1 MSLIPKR
8 TNASRISEPAEARA
22 RLILRRMGYRLG
34 IDVGGTFTDLVLYD
48 DAAGA
53 LTIEKVPSVPA
64 DPSEGI
70 VRGIERLLAA
80 AGVEPR
86 AVTYV
91 AHGTTVAT
99 NALLERKGAPTAL
112 VTTRGFRDLLEIARQ
127 KRPALYDFFARKPVP
142 LVPRQRRYEVTERV
156 TSDGCVRT
164 PLDLQEVDAVL
175 DRIAADSGD
184 GAPVE
189 ALAICFLYAFIAP
202 DHERQVLERA
212 RARLPALAI
221 VASHEAHP
229 EFREYERLSTCVA
242 DAYLAPRMRA
252 YVRAFRRR
260 VLGLGIAVE
269 PYINQSNGGTM
280 SVEEAARTP
289 VRTVLSGPS
298 AGVAGAAWIAG
309 QAGFDAIATFDMGG
323 TSTDVAFVQGGTP
336 ALAFEREIGGVT
348 LRVPTLDVHTVGAG
362 GGSIAWRDSGG
373 ALKVGPQSAGAD
385 PGPACY
391 ARGGELPTV
400 TDANLVLGRVAP
412 AGLVGGAVPLDLARA
427 EAAIGALATA
437 LGLSPLEA
445 ARGIVRVVNA
455 NMANAVRVVTV
466 QRGVDPTGLTLVPF
480 GGAGPLHG
488 GELARELG
496 IPVVAV
502 PPSPGLLC
510 ALGLLVE
517 DLRTDAVRTHLARL
531 ESSALPAL
539 ADRFASMEKD
549 VTQWLDRERVPEARR
564 RLERWLDLR
573 YVGQNFEL
581 LVAVPDE
588 TWRDGDCEALRRRFL
603 ETHEQVYGFAAE
615 DEPIQ
620 VVNVRLVARGLADPP
635 RLTRVPRAPAG
646 ASAAPIGRRPVYVDE
661 EQGFVPCPVYARARL
676 LAGQRIVGPA
686 VVEQFDATTWL
697 LPGQAAEVDE
707 VGFLVIRWTA

>member
-1 MSLIPKR
+1 
-8 TNASRISEPAEARA
+8 
-22 RLILRRMGYRLG
+22 MGYRLG

-48 DAAGA
+48 DASGA
-53 LTIEKVPSVPA
+53 LSVAKVPSVPA

-70 VRGIERLLAA
+70 LHGIQRLLGT
-80 AGVEPR
+80 AGVAPG
-86 AVTYV
+86 AVEYV

-112 VTTRGFRDLLEIARQ
+112 ITTRGFRDLLEIARQ
-127 KRPALYDFFARKPVP
+127 KRPALYDLFARKPVP
-142 LVPRQRRYEVTERV
+142 LVPRHRRYEVTERV
-156 TSDGCVRT
+156 TADGRVRT
-164 PLDLQEVDAVL
+164 PLELGDVDEVL
-175 DRIAADSGD
+175 ERIAADAG
-184 GAPVE
+184 VE
-189 ALAICFLYAFIAP
+189 ALAICFLYAFLTP

-212 RARLPALAI
+212 RKRLPALAI

-242 DAYLAPRMRA
+242 DAYLAPRMSA

-260 VLGLGIAVE
+260 IGELGIPVE

-280 SVEEAARTP
+280 SVEEAARSP

-298 AGVAGAAWIAG
+298 AGVAGAAWIAS
-309 QAGFDAIATFDMGG
+309 QSGFDAIATFDMGG
-323 TSTDVAFVQGGTP
+323 TSTDVAFVRGGTP
-336 ALAFEREIGGVT
+336 ALAFEREIGGVA

-391 ARGGELPTV
+391 AHGGIAPAV
-400 TDANLVLGRVAP
+400 TDANLVLGRLA
-412 AGLVGGAVPLDLARA
+412 ATGLAGGAVPLDPARA
-427 EAAIGALATA
+427 ETAIGALARE
-437 LGLSPLEA
+437 LGLSTLET

-466 QRGVDPTGLTLVPF
+466 QRGVDPTELTLIPF

-496 IPVVAV
+496 IPAVAV

-531 ESSALPAL
+531 EPAGLGAL
-539 ADRFASMEKD
+539 AARFTEMEHD
-549 VTQWLDRERVPEARR
+549 VTQWLDRERVPAARR

-581 LVAVPDE
+581 LVPVPEE
-588 TWRDGDCEALRRRFL
+588 TWRDGDCRALRRRFL

-635 RLTRVPRAPAG
+635 KLLRVPRGPAEP
-646 ASAAPIGRRPVYVDE
+646 SAALVGRRSVYVDE
-661 EQGFVPCPVYARARL
+661 EAGFVECPVYARSRL

-686 VVEQFDATTWL
+686 VIEQFDATTWL
-697 LPGQAAEVDE
+697 LPRQTAEVDD
-707 VGFLVIRWTA
+707 VGFLVIR

>member
-1 MSLIPKR
+1 
-8 TNASRISEPAEARA
+8 
-22 RLILRRMGYRLG
+22 MGYRLG

-48 DAAGA
+48 DASGG
-53 LTIEKVPSVPA
+53 LTVEKVPSVPA

-70 VRGIERLLAA
+70 VHGIVRLLGAA
-80 AGVEPR
+80 AVAPG

-127 KRPALYDFFARKPVP
+127 KRPALYDFFAKKPAP
-142 LVPRQRRYEVTERV
+142 LVPRRRRYEVTERV
-156 TSDGCVRT
+156 TADGRVRT
-164 PLDLQEVDAVL
+164 PLDLRDVDAVL
-175 DRIAADSGD
+175 DRIAADTAD

-189 ALAICFLYAFIAP
+189 ALAICFLYSFLAP

-212 RARLPALAI
+212 RVRLPSLAI

-242 DAYLAPRMRA
+242 DAYLAPRMSA

-260 VLGLGIAVE
+260 VHALGIEVE

-309 QAGFDAIATFDMGG
+309 QSGFDAIATFDMGG
-323 TSTDVAFVQGGTP
+323 TSTDVAFVRGGTP

-391 ARGGELPTV
+391 PRGGDAPTV

-412 AGLVGGAVPLDLARA
+412 AGLAGGAVPLDSARA
-427 EAAIGALATA
+427 EAAIGALARE
-437 LGLSPLEA
+437 LGLSTLQT

-455 NMANAVRVVTV
+455 NMSNAVRVVTV
-466 QRGVDPTGLTLVPF
+466 QRGVDPTGLTLIPF

-496 IPVVAV
+496 IPAVAV

-531 ESSALPAL
+531 EPAALPAL
-539 ADRFASMEKD
+539 ADRFAEMEKD
-549 VTQWLDRERVPEARR
+549 VTQWLDRERVPDVRR
-564 RLERWLDLR
+564 RIERWLDLR

-588 TWRDGDCEALRRRFL
+588 TWRDGDCLALRRRFL
-603 ETHEQVYGFAAE
+603 ETHEQVYGFATE

-635 RLTRVPRAPAG
+635 RLVRVPRGPADT
-646 ASAAPIGRRPVYVDE
+646 SAALVGQRAVYVDE
-661 EQGFVPCPVYARARL
+661 PEGFVPCPVYARARL
-676 LAGQRIVGPA
+676 LAGQRLRGPA

-697 LPGQAAEVDE
+697 LPRQEAEVDAL
-707 VGFLVIRWTA
+707 GFLVIRWIA

>member
-1 MSLIPKR
+1 M
-8 TNASRISEPAEARA
+8 
-22 RLILRRMGYRLG
+22 
-34 IDVGGTFTDLVLYD
+34 GGTFTDLVLYD
-48 DAAGA
+48 DASGA
-53 LTIEKVPSVPA
+53 LTVAKVPSVPA

-70 VRGIERLLAA
+70 MAGIVRLLGL
-80 AGVEPR
+80 AGVAPS
-86 AVTYV
+86 AVEYV

-99 NALLERKGAPTAL
+99 NALLERKGAATAL
-112 VTTRGFRDLLEIARQ
+112 ITTRGFRDLLEIARQ
-127 KRPALYDFFARKPVP
+127 KRPALYDLFARKPAP
-142 LVPRQRRYEVTERV
+142 LVPRHHRYEVAERV
-156 TSDGCVRT
+156 TASGAVRT
-164 PLDLQEVDAVL
+164 PLDLGELDAVL
-175 DRIAADSGD
+175 ERIAAE
-184 GAPVE
+184 PVE
-189 ALAICFLYAFIAP
+189 ALAICFLYAFLAP
-202 DHERQVLERA
+202 EHERLVLERA
-212 RARLPALAI
+212 RKRLPALAI

-242 DAYLAPRMRA
+242 DAYLAPRMSA

-260 VLGLGIAVE
+260 IDELGIPVE

-280 SVEEAARTP
+280 SVEEAARAP

-298 AGVAGAAWIAG
+298 AGVAGAAWIAS

-323 TSTDVAFVQGGTP
+323 TSTDVAFVQGGVP
-336 ALAFEREIGGVT
+336 ALAFDREIGGVT

-391 ARGGELPTV
+391 PRGGSAPTV
-400 TDANLVLGRVAP
+400 TDANLVLGRLGAT
-412 AGLVGGAVPLDLARA
+412 GLAGGAVPLDATRA
-427 EAAIGALATA
+427 EAAIGALARE
-437 LGLSPLEA
+437 LGLSIVET

-466 QRGVDPTGLTLVPF
+466 QRGVDPAGLTLVPF

-496 IPVVAV
+496 IPAVAV
-502 PPSPGLLC
+502 PPGPGLLC

-531 ESSALPAL
+531 EPAELPAL
-539 ADRFASMEKD
+539 AARFAEIERD
-549 VTQWLDRERVPEARR
+549 ATRWLDRERVPAARR

-581 LVAVPDE
+581 LVPVPEE
-588 TWRDGDCEALRRRFL
+588 TWRDRDCRALRRRFL

-615 DEPIQ
+615 EEPIQ

-635 RLTRVPRAPAG
+635 KLVRLKRGSTDP
-646 ASAAPIGRRPVYVDE
+646 SAALVGRRAVFVDE
-661 EQGFVPCPVYARARL
+661 DAGFVECPVYARRKL

-697 LPGQAAEVDE
+697 VRDQTAEVDDL
-707 VGFLVIRWTA
+707 GFLVIR

>member
-1 MSLIPKR
+1 V
-8 TNASRISEPAEARA
+8 
-22 RLILRRMGYRLG
+22 GYRLG

-48 DAAGA
+48 DASGT
-53 LTIEKVPSVPA
+53 LTVEKVPSVPA

-70 VRGIERLLAA
+70 VHGIGRRLR
-80 AGVEPR
+80 AGGVAPGAVE
-86 AVTYV
+86 YV

-112 VTTRGFRDLLEIARQ
+112 ITTRGFRDLLEIARQ
-127 KRPALYDFFARKPVP
+127 KRPALYDLFARKPAP
-142 LVPRQRRYEVTERV
+142 LVPRRHRYEVTERV
-156 TSDGCVRT
+156 TADGRVRT
-164 PLDLQEVDAVL
+164 PIDLREVDEVL
-175 DRIAADSGD
+175 ERIASD
-184 GAPVE
+184 GGVE
-189 ALAICFLYAFIAP
+189 ALAICFLYAFLAP
-202 DHERQVLERA
+202 EHERLVGERA
-212 RARLPALAI
+212 RKRLPELAI

-242 DAYLAPRMRA
+242 EAYLAPRMSA

-260 VLGLGIAVE
+260 IAELGIPVE

-280 SVEEAARTP
+280 SVEEAARRP

-309 QAGFDAIATFDMGG
+309 RSGFDAIATFDMGG
-323 TSTDVAFVQGGTP
+323 TSTDVAFVAGGTP
-336 ALAFEREIGGVT
+336 TLAFEREIGGVT
-348 LRVPTLDVHTVGAG
+348 LRVPTLDVHTIGAG

-373 ALKVGPQSAGAD
+373 ALKVGPQSAGAA

-391 ARGGELPTV
+391 PRGGTAATV
-400 TDANLVLGRVAP
+400 TDANLVLGRLAP
-412 AGLVGGAVPLDLARA
+412 AGLAGGAVPLNRLAA
-427 EAAIGALATA
+427 EEAIGALARELSLSMLETA
-437 LGLSPLEA
+437 C
-445 ARGIVRVVNA
+445 GIVRVVNA
-455 NMANAVRVVTV
+455 SMANAVRVVTV
-466 QRGVDPTGLTLVPF
+466 QRGVDPTGLTLIPF

-517 DLRTDAVRTHLARL
+517 DLRTDTVRTHLARL
-531 ESSALPAL
+531 EPAALPAL
-539 ADRFASMEKD
+539 AARFAEME
-549 VTQWLDRERVPEARR
+549 TEATRWLDRERVPEARR

-588 TWRDGDCEALRRRFL
+588 TWQDGDCRALRRRFF
-603 ETHEQVYGFAAE
+603 ETHEQVYGFATE
-615 DEPIQ
+615 EEPIQ

-635 RLTRVPRAPAG
+635 TLRRLPRGPSDANTALTG
-646 ASAAPIGRRPVYVDE
+646 WRAVYVDDE
-661 EQGFVPCPVYARARL
+661 DGFMPCPIYARDRL
-676 LAGQRIVGPA
+676 CAGQRLSGPA

-697 LPGQAAEVDE
+697 LPGQTAEVDE
-707 VGFLVIRWTA
+707 LGFLVMRWIG